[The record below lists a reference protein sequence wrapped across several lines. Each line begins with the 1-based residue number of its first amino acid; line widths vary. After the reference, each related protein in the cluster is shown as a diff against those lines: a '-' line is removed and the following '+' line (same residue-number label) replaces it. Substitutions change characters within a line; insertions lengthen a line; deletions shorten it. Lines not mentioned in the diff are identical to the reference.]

1 MMRIAITGARGLLGD
16 ALRHRLGA
24 SGADVVELVRGPRP
38 GAVAWNP
45 HGAWDASPLEGV
57 DAVVHLAGASV
68 AGRWTAEHKRA
79 IMESRREGTASLCR
93 GLATLSRKPSTLV
106 CASAIGIYGDGG
118 DALLTEDSPS
128 GAGFLADVVRAWE
141 AASAEAAQAGIRMV
155 HLRLGVILSARGG
168 ALRAMLLPFRAGLG
182 GPVGGGR
189 QYMSWVALDDAAR
202 AFAYALDTPTMR
214 GPYNLV
220 APEPV
225 TNGAFTAA
233 LGRALRRPAILP
245 MPALAVKALLG
256 EMGRE
261 MLLYSQRVSSRRLQ
275 EAGFRFEEPSIDGAL
290 RRALAES

>member
-1 MMRIAITGARGLLGD
+1 MKRVAITGARGLLGE

-24 SGADVVELVRGPRP
+24 SGADVVELVRAPRP

-45 HGAWDASPLEGV
+45 HGGWDASPLEGV

-68 AGRWTAEHKRA
+68 AGRWTAGHKRA
-79 IMESRREGTASLCR
+79 IMESRQEGTASLCR
-93 GLATLSRKPSTLV
+93 GLAILTRKPSTLV

-118 DALLTEDSPS
+118 DAMLTEDSPP

-141 AASAEAAQAGIRMV
+141 AASAEAEQAGIRVV
-155 HLRLGVILSARGG
+155 HLRLGVVLSARGG
-168 ALRAMLLPFRAGLG
+168 ALRTMLLPFRLGLG

-189 QYMSWVALDDAAR
+189 QFMSWVALDDAAR
-202 AFAYALDTPTMR
+202 AFVFALDTPTMA
-214 GPYNLV
+214 GTYNLV

-225 TNGAFTAA
+225 TNAAFTAA
-233 LGRALRRPAILP
+233 LGRVLKRPTVLP
-245 MPALAVKALLG
+245 LPAFVVKALLG

-290 RRALAES
+290 RRALSER